1 MREELLTVQDAD
13 DCVED
18 AARLYENMSYSELR
32 ALAST
37 PEGRWSVVDRTWR
50 DIPIRLT
57 IQVNHYGLFWRRASV
72 EIVASA
78 EGDSSWPWTPCVYMQ
93 RYPSGR
99 LWKGRTKGTKASS
112 VKLQT
117 YLVQLL
123 IYAAAAAVILALAR
137 QCDCAP

>member
-1 MREELLTVQDAD
+1 MAEEVLTVQDAD
-13 DCVED
+13 DCVQEV
-18 AARLYENMSYSELR
+18 ARTFESMSYSELR
-32 ALAST
+32 GLAAT
-37 PEGRWSVVDRTWR
+37 PEGQWSVLDRSWR
-50 DIPIRLT
+50 GIPIRLT
-57 IQVNHYGLFWRRASV
+57 IQVRHYGLLWRRASV

-99 LWKGRTKGTKASS
+99 LWKGRTKGTKAPT

-123 IYAAAAAVILALAR
+123 IYAATAGAILVLAR
-137 QCDCAP
+137 QCACAP